1 MRAKS
6 SIGLRARTG
15 LVLICLG
22 ICTACALKLRT
33 DESFESLGKTI
44 PTGKALDLAILGE
57 GYFQIEHKGTTYY
70 TRNGKFLL
78 NANREISFGIPESG
92 FALSPRVNIPTQTT
106 RIEIMRDGTI
116 SVDRMHEQ
124 QRTFL
129 GCLQLATFS
138 SADDLEP
145 VGNGLFRLK
154 ENARSSPF
162 LGNPGIQTVGIVQ
175 QGLLERG
182 SDHSESNS
190 LSLKTAPHV
199 HPDAIV
205 LE

>member
-22 ICTACALKLRT
+22 ICAACVLKTRT
-33 DESFESLGKTI
+33 DKSFESLGKTI

-57 GYFQIEHKGTTYY
+57 GYFQIAHEGTTYY
-70 TRNGKFLL
+70 TRHGKFRL
-78 NANREISFGIPESG
+78 NADRVISFGAPESG
-92 FALSPRVNIPTQTT
+92 FALSPIVNIPTQTT

-116 SVDRMHEQ
+116 GVDRMYEQ
-124 QRTFL
+124 QRTFV

-162 LGNPGIQTVGIVQ
+162 VGNPGFHAAGIVQ
-175 QGLLERG
+175 QGLIERG

-190 LSLKTAPHV
+190 LSLKTAPLG